1 MKSKYINIKIIIK
14 YIVLILWM
22 GIIFLFSNQK
32 GTSSSG
38 MSGNL
43 VSFVL
48 NITENITGI
57 DCAYSI
63 PVITL
68 IVRKLAHFLIYF
80 ILGLLWISLLSEYNI
95 TINKIIIYSLLF
107 CLLYACTD
115 EIHQILIDGRNGNIF
130 DVLIDMT
137 GSFSSIYLYSLFNKA

>member
-1 MKSKYINIKIIIK
+1 
-14 YIVLILWM
+14 M